1 MNCSVPGFPVL
12 HYLPE
17 FLKFMSIELMM
28 PSNHLISSFVALSS
42 SCPQSF
48 PESESFPVS
57 WLFTYGGQSI
67 GASASVLPMNI
78 KGWLTGLNQ
87 LSICRRIYMSVWHSG
102 CPKDSQESCPTPQF
116 ESINSLALSL
126 LYGPTLTSVH
136 DYWKN
141 HSFDYMDLCWQS
153 DASAF

>member
-87 LSICRRIYMSVWHSG
+87 LSIGRRIYMSVWHSG

>member
-87 LSICRRIYMSVWHSG
+87 LSIGRRIYMSVWHSG

-141 HSFDYMDLCWQS
+141 HSFDCMDLCQQS
-153 DASAF
+153 NVSAF